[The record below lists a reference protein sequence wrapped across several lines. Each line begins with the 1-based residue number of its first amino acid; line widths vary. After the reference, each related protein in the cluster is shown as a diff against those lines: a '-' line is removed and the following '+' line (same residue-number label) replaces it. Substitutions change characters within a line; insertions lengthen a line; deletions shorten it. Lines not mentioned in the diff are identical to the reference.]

1 MNQKPTRMPWGIPL
15 MLLMTTVMGIGQA
28 RAAESTVLPGPLV
41 TVQWLHDH
49 AKSVQIVDIRDDL
62 DGLMDN
68 PKYITI
74 KGKKVLQLS
83 GGHIPDALSVN
94 FWALRV
100 KRTVEGK
107 KLDFQFPTAEEFQV
121 VMRTS
126 VLENGKPIVLAP
138 TGDDAISLQEAAFL
152 ALELETFGVPADQVA
167 ILNGG
172 THAWLA
178 AGYPVV
184 VDAIVPMDS
193 SKWLAGKERHDLI
206 ATTKQVKA
214 AQRSHESILDAR
226 PLSEFIG
233 IAKSPVVPE
242 LGHIRGA
249 RALPAEA
256 LYFRA
261 EDGSWRYMNAAHYHA
276 AVRALHLGKVSPA
289 IVYCNTGQYAA
300 GAWFI
305 LNRIMGLH
313 HVREYAG
320 SIYTWENKGQPVV
333 GL

>member
-1 MNQKPTRMPWGIPL
+1 MNQRTVLKSWGCSL
-15 MLLMTTVMGIGQA
+15 MLLLIPIIGAGVSVAAQA
-28 RAAESTVLPGPLV
+28 GDLPGPV
-41 TVQWLHDH
+41 VSVQWLHDH
-49 AKSVQIVDIRDDL
+49 AKDVQIVDIRDDL
-62 DGLMDN
+62 DGLMDD

-94 FWALRV
+94 FWALREKHKV
-100 KRTVEGK
+100 DGK
-107 KLDFQFPTAEEFQV
+107 TLDFQFPTAEEFQT

-126 VLENGKPIVLAP
+126 LLENGKPIVLVP

-152 ALELETFGVPADQVA
+152 ALELETFGVPANQVA

-184 VDAIVPMDS
+184 VDAIVAMTS
-193 SKWLAGKERHDLI
+193 SKWKAGKERHDLL
-206 ATTKQVKA
+206 ATTAQVKA
-214 AQRSHESILDAR
+214 AQKTHESILDAR

-233 IAKSPVVPE
+233 IARSPVVPK
-242 LGHIRGA
+242 LGHIKGA

-261 EDGSWRYMNAAHYHA
+261 EDGSWRYMNAEHYHA
-276 AVRALHLGKVSPA
+276 AIQALHLGKVSPS

-300 GAWFI
+300 GAWYI

-313 HVREYAG
+313 SVREYAG
-320 SIYTWENKGQPVV
+320 SIYTWEEKGLPVV